1 MSQEVFVEASVQGE
15 AAAIDHHAEDDKSR
29 DEEAKDRH
37 ISWSDPPSAHSKT
50 RPSSSGSHHPSAF
63 CLA

>member
-1 MSQEVFVEASVQGE
+1 MSQDVFVEASVQGE

-37 ISWSDPPSAHSKT
+37 ICWSDPPSAHSKT
-50 RPSSSGSHHPSAF
+50 RPSSSGSHHPPAF